1 MSVYN
6 QAMETIKLPKKPRI
20 LKKEQAP
27 DMRQFA
33 VVPIRAITDRN
44 LSEMQLRTLL
54 MFCAYS
60 NRAGLTW
67 VGLQRIAE
75 HFGLTMNTSAIH
87 TRELIKKGYIR
98 VLYHGYKG
106 ERAHTRQIVYKEDM
120 KLEDII
126 AIAGESAPYLQ
137 ENQPVT
143 SGAKGEDMNKRS
155 KKVSIKSDSKLE
167 PREPGYQ
174 LVKDDREN
182 QLNTI
187 KQLVGIELFS
197 IALEQAGKNATPADI
212 ELQLQ
217 RMLT

>member
-1 MSVYN
+1 MSVHN
-6 QAMETIKLPKKPRI
+6 VSMETIKLPKKPRI

-60 NRAGLTW
+60 NRGGLTW

-87 TRELIKKGYIR
+87 TRQLIKKGYIR

-126 AIAGESAPYLQ
+126 AISGASAPYLQ
-137 ENQPVT
+137 ENQQVT
-143 SGAKGEDMNKRS
+143 SGAKGETMNKRS
-155 KKVSIKSDSKLE
+155 KKVSIKSDSNLGA
-167 PREPGYQ
+167 REPGYQ
-174 LVKDDREN
+174 LVETDREI
-182 QLNTI
+182 QLEVI
-187 KQLVGIELFS
+187 SKAVGQELFS
-197 IALEQAGKNATPADI
+197 IAQQEAGKDATPADI
-212 ELQLQ
+212 ERILQK
-217 RMLT
+217 MLT

>member
-1 MSVYN
+1 MSVHN
-6 QAMETIKLPKKPRI
+6 VSMETIKLPKKPRI

-60 NRAGLTW
+60 NRGGLTW

-87 TRELIKKGYIR
+87 TRQLIKKGYIR

-126 AIAGESAPYLQ
+126 AISGASAPYLQ
-137 ENQPVT
+137 ENQQVT
-143 SGAKGEDMNKRS
+143 SGAKGETMNKRS
-155 KKVSIKSDSKLE
+155 KKVSIKSDSNLGA
-167 PREPGYQ
+167 REPGYQ
-174 LVKDDREN
+174 LVETDREF
-182 QLNTI
+182 QLKVI
-187 KQLVGIELFS
+187 SKAVGQELFS
-197 IALEQAGKNATPADI
+197 IALEEAGKDATPADI
-212 ELQLQ
+212 ERILQK
-217 RMLT
+217 MLT

>member
-1 MSVYN
+1 
-6 QAMETIKLPKKPRI
+6 METIKLPKKPRI

-60 NRAGLTW
+60 NRGGLTW

-87 TRELIKKGYIR
+87 TRQLIKKGYIR

-126 AIAGESAPYLQ
+126 AISGASAPYLQ
-137 ENQPVT
+137 ENQQVT
-143 SGAKGEDMNKRS
+143 SGAKGETMNKRS
-155 KKVSIKSDSKLE
+155 KKVSIKSDSNLGA
-167 PREPGYQ
+167 REPGYQ
-174 LVKDDREN
+174 LVETDREI
-182 QLNTI
+182 QLEVI
-187 KQLVGIELFS
+187 SKAVGQELFS
-197 IALEQAGKNATPADI
+197 IAQQEAGKDATPADI
-212 ELQLQ
+212 ERILQK
-217 RMLT
+217 MLT

>member
-6 QAMETIKLPKKPRI
+6 QAMETIKLPRKPRI
-20 LKKEQAP
+20 YKKEQQP
-27 DMRQFA
+27 DQRQFS
-33 VVPIRAITDRN
+33 VVPIRAITDRSLTN
-44 LSEMQLRTLL
+44 MELRVLM

-60 NRAGLTW
+60 NRGGLTW
-67 VGLQRIAE
+67 VGLQRIAT
-75 HFGLTMNTSAIH
+75 HFKISINRTAVLTRS
-87 TRELIKKGYIR
+87 LIAKGYIK
-98 VLYHGYKG
+98 VLYHGFAG
-106 ERAHTRQIVYKEDM
+106 ERAHTRQIIFNDL

-137 ENQPVT
+137 ENQPLT
-143 SGAKGEDMNKRS
+143 SGAKGEHMS
-155 KKVSIKSDSKLE
+155 KKQRTVTNKAINKLE
-167 PREPGYQ
+167 MREPGYQ

>member
-20 LKKEQAP
+20 YKKEQQP
-27 DMRQFA
+27 DQRQFS
-33 VVPIRAITDRN
+33 VVPIRAITDRSLTN
-44 LSEMQLRTLL
+44 MELRVLM

-60 NRAGLTW
+60 NRGGLTW
-67 VGLQRIAE
+67 VGLQRIAT
-75 HFGLTMNTSAIH
+75 HFKISINRTAVLTRS
-87 TRELIKKGYIR
+87 LIAKGYMR
-98 VLYHGYKG
+98 VLYHGFAG
-106 ERAHTRQIVYKEDM
+106 ERAHTRQIIFNDL

-126 AIAGESAPYLQ
+126 AISGESAPYFQ
-137 ENQPVT
+137 ENQPLT
-143 SGAKGEDMNKRS
+143 SGAKGEDMS
-155 KKVSIKSDSKLE
+155 KKQRTVINKAINKLE
-167 PREPGYQ
+167 TREPGYQ

-187 KQLVGIELFS
+187 KQLVGAELFS

-217 RMLT
+217 KMLT